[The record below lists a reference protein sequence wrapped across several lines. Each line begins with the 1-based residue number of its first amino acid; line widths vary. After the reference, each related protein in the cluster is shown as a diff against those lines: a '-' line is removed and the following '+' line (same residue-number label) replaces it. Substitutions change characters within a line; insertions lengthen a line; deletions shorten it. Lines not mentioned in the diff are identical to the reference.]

1 MSTWRPSP
9 AEERWLAAGARVRI
23 DTKSPWLIERTGG
36 WRSVRLLPRGAFFLL
51 GVFAATTA
59 VGMMSLM
66 RVPGNLIVAGI
77 GLLVAG
83 EWLTAQRRVFAAG
96 IEEALTVAG
105 LLVITFEVFDSGFR
119 SNEIVMSIVVAAAF
133 GAAGLR
139 LLNPLF
145 TTLGAAALSVTV
157 MYVGSSNKLGSWYA
171 GFPPSVYCFAVA
183 GCALALGARHLG
195 RPSVDRMLDW
205 LVVAMPVG
213 GYLWAATAHLNF
225 WSAESGMAFFH
236 DHPVGA
242 LWNLLAPAIFGVVAL
257 AIGCRRR
264 RHAPLLACMGCC
276 LCVAVELHQLSN
288 WSLQTRLILGGSTTF
303 ALALALNR
311 WLRTPRRGITS
322 RPAGATSG
330 VFDLVQLAGAASMS
344 PQGAA
349 AVPPEFKAGG
359 GSFGGG
365 GASGQF

>member
-9 AEERWLAAGARVRI
+9 AEERWLAAGARARI
-23 DTKSPWLIERTGG
+23 DSKSPWLIERTGG
-36 WRSVRLLPRGAFFLL
+36 WRGVRLLPRCAFFLL

-66 RVPGNLIVAGI
+66 RVPGYLIVAGI
-77 GLLVAG
+77 SLIVAG
-83 EWLTAQRRVFAAG
+83 EWLTTQRRVFAAG
-96 IEEALTVAG
+96 IEEALTVVG
-105 LLVITFEVFDSGFR
+105 LLVITFDVFDSGFR
-119 SNEIVMSIVVAAAF
+119 SNEIVMSIVMAAAF
-133 GAAGLR
+133 AAAGLR

-157 MYVGSSNKLGSWYA
+157 MYAGSSDKLGSWSA
-171 GFPPSVYCFAVA
+171 GLRPSVYCFAVG
-183 GCALALGARHLG
+183 GCALALGARQLE

-225 WSAESGMAFFH
+225 WSAQSGMAYFH
-236 DHPVGA
+236 DHPFGA

-257 AIGCRRR
+257 AVGCRRR
-264 RHAPLLACMGCC
+264 RHAPLLAFMGCC
-276 LCVAVELHQLSN
+276 LCVAVELHELGN
-288 WSLQTRLILGGSTTF
+288 WALQTRLILGGSATF
-303 ALALALNR
+303 AVALAVNR

-322 RPAGATSG
+322 QQAGATSG
-330 VFDLVQLAGAASMS
+330 VFDLVQLAGAASLS
-344 PQGAA
+344 PQSGAA
-349 AVPPEFKAGG
+349 SAPEFKPGG

-365 GASGQF
+365 GASGRF